1 VNQGIFAVARAATGL
16 VALLLLAGCA
26 SGACRPLTIEV
37 AKKEERAFL
46 ATPSNQPLT
55 TQPGGL
61 VDTATPRVERTF
73 WVQAKGGSWHP
84 VPEEK
89 YQAAEVGRPLEL
101 CR

>member
-1 VNQGIFAVARAATGL
+1 MAWAAAGL
-16 VALLLLAGCA
+16 LSMLSLDGCA

-46 ATPSNQPLT
+46 ATPSNQSLT

-61 VDTATPRVERTF
+61 VDTVTPRVERTF
-73 WVQAKGGSWHP
+73 WVQATDGTWHP

-89 YQAAEVGRPLEL
+89 YQAADAGRPLEI

>member
-1 VNQGIFAVARAATGL
+1 VAWAVTGL
-16 VALLLLAGCA
+16 VGMLLLVGCA
-26 SGACRPLTIEV
+26 SGACRPLTVEV

-46 ATPSNQPLT
+46 ANPSNQPLT
-55 TQPGGL
+55 NQPGGL
-61 VDTATPRVERTF
+61 LETVPPRIERTF
-73 WVQAKGGSWHP
+73 WVQATGGSWHP